1 MKIYY
6 KIFLWKFKRIPTQV
20 AQVHIQFSGKRPHS
34 SVLDR
39 QNFAFSFAKRP

>member
-20 AQVHIQFSGKRPHS
+20 AQVHIQFSGKRFKIQQIPNGS
-34 SVLDR
+34 GYS
-39 QNFAFSFAKRP
+39 K